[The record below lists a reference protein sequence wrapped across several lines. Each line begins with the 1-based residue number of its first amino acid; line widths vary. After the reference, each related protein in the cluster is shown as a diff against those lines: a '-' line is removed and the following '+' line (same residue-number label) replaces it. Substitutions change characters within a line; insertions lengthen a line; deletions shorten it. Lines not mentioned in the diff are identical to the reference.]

1 MEILLALLLATPL
14 AGGLLLWALGE
25 HDRAPEAN
33 SAFSFATFACGAWIT
48 VEIVAGGPVVLALKA
63 TRPDDRR

>member
-33 SAFSFATFACGAWIT
+33 SAFSFATFACGAWIA
-48 VEIVAGGPVVLALKA
+48 V
-63 TRPDDRR
+63 